1 MKRYMPQNQLSIKEF
16 SMPFDAE
23 LNPNNRWVIMA
34 GIIPWDTF
42 AREYYKHFKTN
53 RGAPTLDAR
62 LVLGVVI
69 IKHVMK
75 LDDQGVI
82 EMIQEN
88 PYMQYFLGLSAFTH
102 KPVMDS
108 SSLVHIRRRIDLSIF
123 EAMTDELMR
132 RGQKLT
138 ESKISSTKK
147 SKGRKKDQ
155 DKADQDNHD
164 QNTPSPE
171 VSNKGKLQLDATVA
185 DAEIKFPTDLD
196 LLNQGREK
204 AEELIDFLYGE
215 LQMNVK
221 PRDYRREARKNYL
234 NLSKKKRKGEKELR
248 KGIKA
253 QINYLKRDVGLINKQ
268 LDIAQKLGKSQLF
281 DRHQL
286 KYFYVIQHL
295 LVQQREMFK
304 EKKHSV
310 ENRIVSIHQPHIR
323 PIIRG
328 KAKAKVEFGAKINVS
343 LDDGYARIDHFDWNA
358 FNEGV
363 DLPTQVERYRE
374 FHGYYPALVQVDKI
388 YLNRENRRWL
398 KERGIQHTGDPLGR
412 KQKVSSQTAY
422 QKRKKRKDCAERNRI
437 EGKFGQGKRGY
448 GLNDIKART
457 SSTSMSWI
465 GAIVFVMNI
474 IRHMES
480 IPTQIIS
487 WLKTILMRMK
497 QLIEMKFTN
506 PTMKYVGFGIIQ

>member
-1 MKRYMPQNQLSIKEF
+1 
-16 SMPFDAE
+16 
-23 LNPNNRWVIMA
+23 
-34 GIIPWDTF
+34 
-42 AREYYKHFKTN
+42 
-53 RGAPTLDAR
+53 
-62 LVLGVVI
+62 
-69 IKHVMK
+69 
-75 LDDQGVI
+75 
-82 EMIQEN
+82 MIQEN

-171 VSNKGKLQLDATVA
+171 LPNKGKASLDATVA

-234 NLSKKKRKGEKELR
+234 NLSKKKREGEKELR

-363 DLPTQVERYRE
+363 
-374 FHGYYPALVQVDKI
+374 G
-388 YLNRENRRWL
+388 
-398 KERGIQHTGDPLGR
+398 
-412 KQKVSSQTAY
+412 SAY
-422 QKRKKRKDCAERNRI
+422 A
-437 EGKFGQGKRGY
+437 
-448 GLNDIKART
+448 
-457 SSTSMSWI
+457 S
-465 GAIVFVMNI
+465 
-474 IRHMES
+474 
-480 IPTQIIS
+480 
-487 WLKTILMRMK
+487 
-497 QLIEMKFTN
+497 
-506 PTMKYVGFGIIQ
+506 